1 LQRRLVA
8 AGLAAFV
15 AVVALLAWKGDKVV
29 DRVLELRFGGH
40 IPEPRYP
47 FAKNDADAN
56 VQDVDYLAR
65 LTEEDRSFNDEARLE
80 FARRVAKLKEHA
92 ATLSRGELLMGIA
105 RALAAADNP
114 HTNVERAYWRAY
126 LNSAPVRLEW
136 FEEGLYIVRARQTQ
150 ASLLGY
156 RVAAIDGKSPELIVR
171 DASHYFGGPPEHGRV
186 SSLLV
191 MESPQA
197 LHAIYPEAPADRLAL
212 SLDDGSG
219 NIANVELPAV
229 DPHDAPPVVK
239 PGRLL
244 SPESDFGEK
253 PGEWEGV
260 IGHSGVGRNPEARA
274 ERNALPI
281 SLRRPNQS
289 LYSLKLASD
298 VLYIHLW
305 SIHSDARGRLDAQLR
320 EAFSQASAWRR
331 IIIDLRFDTGGDYPD
346 LYHAI
351 EELPSHLARDG
362 KVIVITDNTT
372 FSAAIITAALVK
384 HFAGERAV
392 IVGERP
398 RDRLVFWAEGGEMRL
413 PNSKIE
419 IPVSTG
425 LHDWA
430 HGCRDPARCYWPN
443 VWYGGI
449 GVGNVEPDVRVGWR
463 FSDYR
468 RGIDTV
474 LEAALR

>member
-1 LQRRLVA
+1 LVRRRFILLWA
-8 AGLAAFV
+8 AVLAA
-15 AVVALLAWKGDKVV
+15 AVFLAWKGDKVV
-29 DRVLELRFGGH
+29 DRVLDMRFGGH
-40 IPEPRYP
+40 VPEARYP

-65 LTEEDRSFNDEARLE
+65 LTEVDRSFSEEARAE
-80 FARRVAKLKEHA
+80 FARRVAKLKERA
-92 ATLSRGELLMGIA
+92 APLSRGELLMGIA
-105 RALAAADNP
+105 RAVAVADNP

-136 FEEGLYIVRARQTQ
+136 FDEGLYIVRARETQ

-156 RVAAIDGKSPELIVR
+156 RVAAIDGKAPELVVR

-197 LHAIYPEAPADRLAL
+197 LHVLYPDAPSDRLAL

-219 NIANVELPAV
+219 NVANVELPAV

-260 IGHSGVGRNPEARA
+260 LGQ
-274 ERNALPI
+274 RNAIPI
-281 SLRRPNQS
+281 SLRDPNQS
-289 LYSLKLASD
+289 LFSLKLAAD
-298 VLYIHLW
+298 VLYLHLW
-305 SIHSDARGRLDAQLR
+305 SIHSDVRGRLDAQLR
-320 EAFSQASAWRR
+320 EAFRQAPAWRR

-351 EELPSHLARDG
+351 EELPSHLTRDG

-398 RDRLVFWAEGGEMRL
+398 RDRLVFWAEGGQMQL

-430 HGCRDPARCYWPN
+430 RGCRDPTRCYWPN
-443 VWYGGI
+443 IWYGSI
-449 GVGNVEPDVRVGWR
+449 GVGNVEPDVRASWK
-463 FSDYR
+463 FEDYR

>member
-8 AGLAAFV
+8 AGLAVFV

-29 DRVLELRFGGH
+29 DRVLDLRFGGH

-65 LTEEDRSFNDEARLE
+65 ITEEDRSFNDEARLE

-197 LHAIYPEAPADRLAL
+197 LHTIYPEAPADRLAL

-253 PGEWEGV
+253 EPWVGV
-260 IGHSGVGRNPEARA
+260 LDDSRLPPSLVDPKHSFHAAV
-274 ERNALPI
+274 L
-281 SLRRPNQS
+281 S
-289 LYSLKLASD
+289 SD
-298 VLYIHLW
+298 VLYVHLW
-305 SIHSDARGRLDAQLR
+305 SIHNDESGPLNPQL
-320 EAFSQASAWRR
+320 SALFKMRAGGWRR

-372 FSAAIITAALVK
+372 FSAAIITTALVK

-398 RDRLVFWAEGGEMRL
+398 RDRLVFWAEGAQMRL

-443 VWYGGI
+443 IWYGGI

-474 LEAALR
+474 LARALDTK

>member
-1 LQRRLVA
+1 M
-8 AGLAAFV
+8 
-15 AVVALLAWKGDKVV
+15 
-29 DRVLELRFGGH
+29 RFGGH
-40 IPEPRYP
+40 VPEARYP

-56 VQDVDYLAR
+56 VQDIDYLAR
-65 LTEEDRSFNDEARLE
+65 LTEVDRSFSDEARVE
-80 FARRVAKLKEHA
+80 FARRVAKLKERA
-92 ATLSRGELLMGIA
+92 ALLSRGELLMGIA
-105 RALAAADNP
+105 RALAVADNP

-136 FEEGLYIVRARQTQ
+136 FDEGLYIVRARETQ

-156 RVAAIDGKSPELIVR
+156 RVAAIDGKAPELVVR

-197 LHAIYPEAPADRLAL
+197 LHVLYLDAPSDRLAL

-219 NIANVELPAV
+219 NVANVELPAV

-260 IGHSGVGRNPEARA
+260 IGHSGVGRNQRPERSETFFDQPAQSGIKALLA
-274 ERNALPI
+274 EAC
-281 SLRRPNQS
+281 LRRAVRPS
-289 LYSLKLASD
+289 LVHPQRWARPPRRAT
-298 VLYIHLW
+298 
-305 SIHSDARGRLDAQLR
+305 ARGVQAGASMAADRHRPALR
-320 EAFSQASAWRR
+320 HRRGLSRPLPCDRRASLAPHARR
-331 IIIDLRFDTGGDYPD
+331 
-346 LYHAI
+346 
-351 EELPSHLARDG
+351 

-384 HFAGERAV
+384 HFAGEREV
-392 IVGERP
+392 IVGDARATACVLG
-398 RDRLVFWAEGGEMRL
+398 RGGQMRFPL
-413 PNSKIE
+413 KIE
-419 IPVSTG
+419 IPFRR
-425 LHDWA
+425 
-430 HGCRDPARCYWPN
+430 GCT
-443 VWYGGI
+443 I
-449 GVGNVEPDVRVGWR
+449 GRGCDSLRATLAQHCNGPSALAPWSPTRVGK
-463 FSDYR
+463 FEDYR

>member
-1 LQRRLVA
+1 LARRRSILL
-8 AGLAAFV
+8 LAATFAA
-15 AVVALLAWKGDKVV
+15 AVFLAFKGDKVV
-29 DRVLELRFGGH
+29 DRVLDMRFGGH
-40 IPEPRYP
+40 VPEARYP

-56 VQDVDYLAR
+56 VQDMDYLAR
-65 LTEEDRSFNDEARLE
+65 LTDVDRSFSDEARAE
-80 FARRVAKLKEHA
+80 FTRRVAKLKERA

-105 RALAAADNP
+105 RALAVADNP

-126 LNSAPVRLEW
+126 LNSAPVRFEW
-136 FEEGLYIVRARQTQ
+136 FDDGLFVIRARETQ
-150 ASLLGY
+150 ESLLGF
-156 RVAAIDGKSPELIVR
+156 RVAAIDGMSPELIVR

-197 LHAIYPEAPADRLAL
+197 LHVIYPEAPPDRLAL

-219 NIANVELPAV
+219 RVANVELPAV
-229 DPHDAPPVVK
+229 DPHDAPPVVR

-244 SPESDFGEK
+244 SPESDLGEK
-253 PGEWEGV
+253 AGEW
-260 IGHSGVGRNPEARA
+260 VGMLDRSATNKDF
-274 ERNALPI
+274 LV
-281 SLRRPNQS
+281 SLRGPGQS
-289 LYSLKLASD
+289 VYSVRLAPD
-298 VLYIHLW
+298 VLYVHLW

-320 EAFSQASAWRR
+320 EAFGQAPAWRR

-351 EELPSHLARDG
+351 EELPSHLKPDG

-384 HFAGERAV
+384 HFAGERAM

-398 RDRLVFWAEGGEMRL
+398 RDRLTFWAEGDQMKL

-430 HGCRDPARCYWPN
+430 HGCRDWLRCYWPN
-443 VWYGGI
+443 IWYGAI

-463 FSDYR
+463 FADYR
-468 RGIDTV
+468 RGFDTV
-474 LEAALR
+474 LSRALTQ

>member
-1 LQRRLVA
+1 MQRRFVATGLVA
-8 AGLAAFV
+8 LV
-15 AVVALLAWKGDKVV
+15 AVVGFLAWKGDQVV
-29 DRVLELRFGGH
+29 DRVLDLRFGGH
-40 IPEPRYP
+40 IREPRYP

-65 LTEEDRSFNDEARLE
+65 LTEEDRSFSDEARLE
-80 FARRVAKLKEHA
+80 FARRVAKLKERA

-136 FEEGLYIVRARQTQ
+136 FEEGLYIVRARETQ

-197 LHAIYPEAPADRLAL
+197 LHAIYPDAPADRLAL

-219 NIANVELPAV
+219 NVANVELPAV

-253 PGEWEGV
+253 EPW
-260 IGHSGVGRNPEARA
+260 VGILADRSNFPV
-274 ERNALPI
+274 
-281 SLRRPNQS
+281 SLRKPSQS
-289 LYSLKLASD
+289 VYWSRLAAD
-298 VLYIHLW
+298 VLYLHLW
-305 SIHSDARGRLDAQLR
+305 SIHSDTRGRLDAQLR

-331 IIIDLRFDTGGDYPD
+331 IVIDLRFDTGGDYPD

-372 FSAAIITAALVK
+372 FSAAIITTALVK

-398 RDRLVFWAEGGEMRL
+398 RDRLVFWAEGGQMQL

-443 VWYGGI
+443 IWYGGI

-468 RGIDTV
+468 RGIDT
-474 LEAALR
+474 ALARALDTK